1 MKYLV
6 CGATKER
13 RAYSLMEAKNLAK
26 QILLDECVCWEAL
39 EGAAIY
45 RLAGNEVALEEKV
58 SPDFMD
64 RAQVQIVC
72 NFSVSKSKGVRVII
86 ERFEDATPSE
96 WLRAFG
102 EAIEEME
109 MVLFADYK
117 PTLNISPDG
126 EITSGELRGKVKV
139 GDKTFTYSSDFVVV
153 DGDMYRYFPKPIY
166 LRRETGK

>member
-1 MKYLV
+1 MSEYLV
-6 CGATKER
+6 CTPTKEV
-13 RAYSLMEAKNLAK
+13 RASSLMEAENIAR
-26 QILLDECVCWEAL
+26 QLLLYACVCWEAL

-58 SPDFMD
+58 LPDFMD
-64 RAQVQIVC
+64 RAQVQKVC
-72 NFSVSKSKGVRVII
+72 DFSVSKSKGVNVII
-86 ERFEDATPSE
+86 EGFEDATPTE
-96 WLRAFG
+96 WLRSFG

-139 GDKTFTYSSDFVVV
+139 GEKTFTYNSDLVVV

-166 LRRETGK
+166 LRREK